1 MIHFK
6 CPSCSKSLAVNDA
19 LAGKTGKC
27 SGCGKPCRV
36 PPATQA
42 TPPEAPPIVTPPVAP
57 SIFLPAIRTEPS
69 ATGDAVLDVLPA
81 VKRGLTTAAA
91 ATGKATVVTVRGTG
105 KAIAGIVS
113 ATGKVISTASEN
125 AKARRI
131 EAEVEREIAKRELP
145 PPSQAFPQ
153 QPQFYPQSQ
162 PPQQPQQPQQIIIQN
177 TVTQIVGGSG
187 ERRKSII
194 LAFFLAFLFGPF
206 GMFYSTVGGGLLFLV
221 LDALLVPLTF
231 GLILLLT
238 WPLGCLWAAAA
249 ASRS

>member
-27 SGCGKPCRV
+27 SGCGKPCTV
-36 PPATQA
+36 PPAAQA
-42 TPPEAPPIVTPPVAP
+42 TPPEAPPIVTPPAAP
-57 SIFLPAIRTEPS
+57 SISLPAIRTEPP
-69 ATGDAVLDVLPA
+69 ATGDAVLDALPA
-81 VKRGLTTAAA
+81 VKKGLTTAVA

-105 KAIAGIVS
+105 KAIAGIFS

-131 EAEVEREIAKRELP
+131 EAEVEREIAKRQLQ
-145 PPSQAFPQ
+145 PPSQAFLQ

-177 TVTQIVGGSG
+177 TVTQIVGDQR
-187 ERRKSII
+187 RRKSV
-194 LAFFLAFLFGPF
+194 FLAFLLALLFGPL
-206 GMFYSTVGGGLLFLV
+206 GMLYSTVAGAVILFLV
-221 LDALLVPLTF
+221 NVVFAIPTA
-231 GLILLLT
+231 GLILLVT

-249 ASRS
+249 ASSS